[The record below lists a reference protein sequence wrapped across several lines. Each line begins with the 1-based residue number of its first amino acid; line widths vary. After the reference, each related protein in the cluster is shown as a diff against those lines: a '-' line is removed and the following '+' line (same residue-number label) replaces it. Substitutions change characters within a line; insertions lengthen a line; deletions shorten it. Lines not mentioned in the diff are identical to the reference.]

1 VLPIKGFIKIFD
13 FRKGEDFNQQVGWNQ
28 RFSSLI
34 GDFIV
39 VDVYP
44 GFNFFRK
51 QRNALLHDAQLRLD
65 DLVRLAI
72 ERAPV
77 GFVAVSGGPTESE
90 RVIRENVSEFTKQA
104 DASLF
109 GYFAPEDAAKQL
121 RLRREQIAYQTWLV
135 GGCGSKF
142 DRRRLRLEVRSA
154 RGDQVGFRSHSER
167 ARTAMPLDDG
177 RRNGR
182 KHLCDALVGRSGRL
196 HSSLRRHKGNG

>member
-142 DRRRLRLEVRSA
+142 DQREEIKWDFGAILSVPGLQCLSMMVGETDESICVTRWWDGLDDYIQAFDDIRATVDGSSA
-154 RGDQVGFRSHSER
+154 R
-167 ARTAMPLDDG
+167 
-177 RRNGR
+177 
-182 KHLCDALVGRSGRL
+182 
-196 HSSLRRHKGNG
+196 